1 MLAAKVLK
9 LLEKMSTRN
18 KRTVGSLYRVSSI
31 RDIDFNLGCLMLEGG
46 TENLGAL
53 SSISLAG
60 RGLGESACSPAP
72 FSQGALWGSTCYLHF
87 TSQLLL
93 ACVPIASC
101 FYWGFCYVLREF
113 RNWSTLQRGTAL

>member
-53 SSISLAG
+53 
-60 RGLGESACSPAP
+60 
-72 FSQGALWGSTCYLHF
+72 GSLHF
-87 TSQLLL
+87 FGRQGPGKVCMLSCSILTRSPLGQHLL
-93 ACVPIASC
+93 PS
-101 FYWGFCYVLREF
+101 FY
-113 RNWSTLQRGTAL
+113 